1 VSKTGV
7 LIRAVSSFYDVE
19 ADSGQILRCR
29 ARGHLRYDKSDPVP
43 GDLVTYEI
51 DSMHINSGILTGV
64 LPRRNILVRPNVANV
79 DQIIFIATAARPQTD
94 PYLIDMASVAAEENH
109 CRLVLCLNKADLD
122 SADELYTVYQSCGV
136 QVLRTSA
143 VTGIGLDEL
152 RDLIQGKLS
161 VLTGN
166 SGVGKTS
173 LLNRLLPGVFEKTG
187 DISPKHGRGRH
198 TTRRTELH
206 SLPGGGWLADTPGFS
221 AMEIGMISAL
231 EPCNL
236 GSCFPEFPQG
246 QCRFLD
252 CLHFK
257 EPECAVKQSLL
268 EKKIF
273 PSRYQSYLR
282 MLEELKNIERSR

>member
-1 VSKTGV
+1 
-7 LIRAVSSFYDVE
+7 
-19 ADSGQILRCR
+19 
-29 ARGHLRYDKSDPVP
+29 
-43 GDLVTYEI
+43 
-51 DSMHINSGILTGV
+51 
-64 LPRRNILVRPNVANV
+64 
-79 DQIIFIATAARPQTD
+79 
-94 PYLIDMASVAAEENH
+94 
-109 CRLVLCLNKADLD
+109 
-122 SADELYTVYQSCGV
+122 
-136 QVLRTSA
+136 
-143 VTGIGLDEL
+143 
-152 RDLIQGKLS
+152 
-161 VLTGN
+161 
-166 SGVGKTS
+166 
-173 LLNRLLPGVFEKTG
+173 VFEKTG